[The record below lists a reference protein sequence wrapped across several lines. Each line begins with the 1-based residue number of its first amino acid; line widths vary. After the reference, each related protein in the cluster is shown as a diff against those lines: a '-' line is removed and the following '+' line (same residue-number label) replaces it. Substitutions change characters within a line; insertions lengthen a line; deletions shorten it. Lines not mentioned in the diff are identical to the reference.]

1 MKPADV
7 ERATHELTRL
17 KELEGALNVIKHDGF
32 FVVRSISKD
41 FSAPPADFLHMG
53 GGRKEGYGGLT
64 TKSGLDEVKQ
74 IVIANYEAAIAE
86 TRQRLAKLGIE
97 VEGAKAA

>member
-17 KELEGALNVIKHDGF
+17 KELEGALAVIQHDNF

-41 FSAPPADFLHMG
+41 FAAGPAEFLHMG

-64 TKSGLDEVKQ
+64 TKNGMDEVKQ
-74 IVIANYEAAIAE
+74 IVIANYEGAIAE

-97 VEGAKAA
+97 IGEAKAA